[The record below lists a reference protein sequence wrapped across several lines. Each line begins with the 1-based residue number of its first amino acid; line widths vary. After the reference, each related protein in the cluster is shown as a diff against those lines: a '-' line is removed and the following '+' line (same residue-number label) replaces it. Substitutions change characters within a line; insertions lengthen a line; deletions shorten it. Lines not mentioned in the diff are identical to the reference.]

1 MPACVCER
9 QCETTALQQLPG
21 LTKKLLMS
29 LQKCPLKPDSFRF
42 PAGRQT
48 PAVDD
53 YGEDEFED
61 EEPVAVPAAV
71 PAKVPAPAAV
81 AVPAPM
87 PAQPPAPSAASVSQ
101 PKAGRRLKHV
111 HVGMLKCHE
120 MPSCCHHAAI
130 IAISC

>member
-1 MPACVCER
+1 MFV
-9 QCETTALQQLPG
+9 CETTALQQQPG

-29 LQKCPLKPDSFRF
+29 LQKRPLNPDSFRF
-42 PAGRQT
+42 LQT

-111 HVGMLKCHE
+111 HVGMLK
-120 MPSCCHHAAI
+120 
-130 IAISC
+130 

>member
-1 MPACVCER
+1 MRDNCLAAAAWFDEETAHVSPKVSPEAR
-9 QCETTALQQLPG
+9 QLQV
-21 LTKKLLMS
+21 
-29 LQKCPLKPDSFRF
+29 

-53 YGEDEFED
+53 YGVDEFED